1 MMLFG
6 PLISWPFLLL
16 VIVLPLVG
24 AAMAIGLLVQAW
36 YFHRHGEG
44 GWANFFNWKTRIST
58 AFVLLVMVWVGFMV
72 YKVAQF
78 KREFDVENWRRS
90 SRAQFV
96 LDRDFQYGE
105 FKVPKGTLVNRRDVF
120 DNGEPQRP
128 LGLRGLDALQFT
140 KPVRLAGLWV
150 SALEMTPGRMRLAT
164 DQRISPVY
172 HTDPESG
179 DWVLD
184 PSRAFIDCKA
194 GENVWFN
201 APLIDYDIQAEFLIG
216 EPDGAAAR
224 FKPSQWQFTRC
235 ESDWVPM
242 EVKPAFAEP
251 MPAGASRPVFTALD

>member
-44 GWANFFNWKTRIST
+44 GWANFFNWKTRIS
-58 AFVLLVMVWVGFMV
+58 AVFVLLVMVWVGFMV

-78 KREFDVENWRRS
+78 KREFDVESWRRS

-184 PSRAFIDCKA
+184 PSRAFID
-194 GENVWFN
+194 
-201 APLIDYDIQAEFLIG
+201 
-216 EPDGAAAR
+216 
-224 FKPSQWQFTRC
+224 
-235 ESDWVPM
+235 
-242 EVKPAFAEP
+242 
-251 MPAGASRPVFTALD
+251 